1 VQHLLGG
8 PLRTSIRL
16 YANINRALRERS
28 AGAFASAARCAVSD
42 GFSALKIAPFDGVS
56 WRTGDPRAL
65 RKALTDGIDRV
76 AAVRAAVGPEVALMV
91 DCHGRFQRELAIEV
105 ARELEPFALFW
116 LEDLVWADE
125 DPDGLAAIGAV
136 ARQPMAAGERE
147 LTLEAFFPIVSRR
160 LAATVMPD
168 LKHCGG
174 FAVARQV
181 AALAEAGR
189 LWVSPHNPAGPV
201 ATLASAHLS
210 ATLPNFVH
218 LEYAWG
224 EVAFRAELL
233 EPHERIVL
241 GELELPLGPG
251 LGARLNEDVLADH
264 AFDPLAD

>member
-1 VQHLLGG
+1 L
-8 PLRTSIRL
+8 T
-16 YANINRALRERS
+16 RS
-28 AGAFASAARCAVSD
+28 AAFAFASAASSAVRE

-65 RKALTDGIDRV
+65 RKAVSDGVARV
-76 AAVRAAVGPEVALMV
+76 AAVRAAVGPAVDLMV

-125 DPDGLAAIGAV
+125 DPEGLAAIGA
-136 ARQPMAAGERE
+136 AIRQPIAAGERE

-168 LKHCGG
+168 VKHCGG
-174 FAVARQV
+174 LAVAQKV

-201 ATLASAHLS
+201 ATLASAHLA
-210 ATLPNFVH
+210 ATLPNFTH

-233 EPHERIVL
+233 DPPERIVA
-241 GELELPLGPG
+241 GELALPAGPG
-251 LGARLNEDVLADH
+251 LGARLNPDVLAEH
-264 AFDPLAD
+264 SFDPLAE